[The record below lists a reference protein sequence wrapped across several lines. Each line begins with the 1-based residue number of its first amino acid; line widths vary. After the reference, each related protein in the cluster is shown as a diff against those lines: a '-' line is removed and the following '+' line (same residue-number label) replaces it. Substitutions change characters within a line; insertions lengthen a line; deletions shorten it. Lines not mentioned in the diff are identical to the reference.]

1 MPVKDGKHRRKL
13 AARAGAGE
21 SARSALSFLERR
33 SHILALALT
42 LIASVRI
49 VSTYS
54 VFSHTMDEPAHIA
67 CGMEYLDK
75 GVYNLE
81 PQHPPLSRLAAAL
94 GPYLAGIRSSGF
106 LDHGP
111 FEMNDEGLAV
121 LYHEHRYDRNLA
133 LARLGILPFFWVACF
148 VIYQWGRRWF
158 DPVIAVA
165 ALFLF
170 SFLPPVL
177 AHAGLATTDMALT
190 AFLAA
195 ALLAALNW
203 VRQPGPRTAVWF
215 GAAGGFAVLS
225 KFSALAFF
233 PAAAAAALVWFLV
246 RERPGF
252 AWLWSAVRARL
263 ATLGLAALVACV
275 VVWAGYR
282 FSFGQPDFG
291 GIPLPAPEFFNGVRQ
306 LMKHNSEGHMS
317 YLLGRFSLTG
327 FWYYYPVALAVKT
340 PLGFLLL
347 LGTGLALA
355 CRKRADAQGAWLP
368 LALAT
373 GILLAA
379 AFSRINIGVRHILP
393 VYMGFS
399 LVSAAAAVRLL
410 REAPARKWVRYGLL
424 AAAVWFAAS
433 SVASHPDYL
442 AYYNE
447 FVGSEPERVLADSDL
462 DWGQDAKRLS
472 VRLREL
478 GAARVAFAPFAV
490 ADFVKEHGFPPAF
503 DLNPSYPSPGWNAV
517 SISAWKVARFGL
529 FSQHPEATFWPD
541 RVKPTERVGKS
552 ILLYY
557 FPERPVR

>member
-1 MPVKDGKHRRKL
+1 MPVKDGRHRRKPSAKAEAGDSAQ
-13 AARAGAGE
+13 AAF
-21 SARSALSFLERR
+21 SFIGRR

-42 LIASVRI
+42 LIATGRI
-49 VSTYS
+49 VATYP
-54 VFSHTMDEPAHIA
+54 VFSHTFDEPAHIA

-75 GVYNLE
+75 GVYKLE
-81 PQHPPLSRLAAAL
+81 PQHPPLSRVAVAL

-111 FEMNDEGLAV
+111 FELNDEGLTV

-133 LARLGILPFFWVACF
+133 LARLGALPFFWVACG
-148 VIYQWGRRWF
+148 VIYLWGRRWF
-158 DPVIAVA
+158 DPVTAVA

-190 AFLAA
+190 AFLGAA
-195 ALLAALNW
+195 FLAGLNW
-203 VRQPGPRTAVWF
+203 LREPGLRTAVWF
-215 GAAGGFAVLS
+215 GAAGGMAALS
-225 KFSALAFF
+225 KFSALVFF
-233 PAAAAAALVWFLV
+233 PAAAAAAVVWFLV

-263 ATLGLAALVACV
+263 ATFGLAALVTCV

-282 FSFGQPDFG
+282 FSFGKPDIG
-291 GIPLPAPEFFNGVRQ
+291 GLPLPAPEFFNGIRQ

-317 YLLGRFSLTG
+317 YLLGRFSLSG
-327 FWYYYPVALAVKT
+327 FWYYYPVVMAVKT
-340 PLGFLLL
+340 PLGFLVL
-347 LGTGLALA
+347 LGAGLALVG
-355 CRKRADAQGAWLP
+355 RKRQDAQGAWLP
-368 LALAT
+368 LALAS

-379 AFSRINIGVRHILP
+379 ACSRINIGVRHILP
-393 VYMGFS
+393 VYMAFS
-399 LVSAAAAVRLL
+399 LVAAAAAVRLL
-410 REAPARKWVRYGLL
+410 KGAPARRWVGYGLL

-433 SVASHPDYL
+433 SMASHPDYL
-442 AYYNE
+442 AYTNE
-447 FVGSEPERVLADSDL
+447 LAGSEPEKVLADSDL
-462 DWGQDAKRLS
+462 DWGQDAKRLA

-478 GAARVAFAPFAV
+478 GASRVAFAPFAV

-529 FSQHPEATFWPD
+529 FSEHPEATFWPD

-557 FPERPVR
+557 FPEHPVR